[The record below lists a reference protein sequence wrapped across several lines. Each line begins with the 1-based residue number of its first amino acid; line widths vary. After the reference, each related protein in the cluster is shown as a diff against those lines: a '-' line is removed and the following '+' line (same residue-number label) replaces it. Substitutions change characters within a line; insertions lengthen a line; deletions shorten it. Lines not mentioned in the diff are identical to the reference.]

1 MLDWLKTFNK
11 KQLTIIIS
19 MLVIFLLIVL
29 KLTAFSGNT
38 DRSGRGGGADQAALP
53 VGVIVVNPQNFEE
66 TVRTTGTLQPNEE
79 VILQSEIAGKI
90 EQIFFQEGKIVKKG
104 QLLVKIN
111 DSELQA
117 ELQRTQLEINLAQ
130 QNELRQ
136 RKQIELKA
144 ISQEMYDQSLNRLNT
159 LKAEKALINARIE
172 KTEIRAPFTGE
183 IGLRYVSAG
192 GIILANAKIA
202 NLIDKDPLKIE
213 FAIPE
218 KYSGQVDVGNK
229 VFFRLQDSPV
239 KYEAEIYAIE
249 PKIDPATRTLN
260 MRALYGNEQQN
271 ITPGTFAD
279 VDLVVSKKTATCMIP
294 TEALIPELQGSKV
307 YLLKNGKAVAAPVV
321 TGFRTNRLIEIT
333 SGLQQGDTVITT
345 GILQLRPGIP
355 VILSKINEIQL

>member
-1 MLDWLKTFNK
+1 MFNWFQKLNK

-19 MLVIFLLIVL
+19 TLVLVLLIVL
-29 KLTAFSGNT
+29 KLTVFASNT
-38 DRSGRGGGADQAALP
+38 TRSLRGVADQTVLP
-53 VGVIVVNPQNFEE
+53 VGAVVVNPQNFEE
-66 TVRTTGTLQPNEE
+66 IVRTTGTLQPNEE

-90 EQIFFQEGKIVKKG
+90 EHIYFQEGKTVKKG

-117 ELQRTQLEINLAQ
+117 ELQRTELEIKLA
-130 QNELRQ
+130 EEMEFRQ
-136 RKQIELKA
+136 RKQLELKA
-144 ISQEMYDQSLNRLNT
+144 ISQEMYDQSLNKLNT

-172 KTEIRAPFTGE
+172 KTEIRAPFAGK

-202 NLIDKDPLKIE
+202 NLIDNDPLKIE

-218 KYSGQVDVGNK
+218 KYSGQVEVGNK
-229 VFFRLQDSPV
+229 VFFKLQDSNI
-239 KYEAEIYAIE
+239 KYEAGIYAIE
-249 PKIDPATRTLN
+249 PKIDPASRTLN
-260 MRALYGNEQQN
+260 MRALYSNEQQN

-279 VDLVVSKKTATCMIP
+279 VDLVVRKKSATFMIP

-307 YLLKNGKAVAAPVV
+307 YLLKNGKAEAAAVQ

-345 GILQLRPGIP
+345 GILQLRPGLP
-355 VILSKINEIQL
+355 VSLSKINEIQL